1 MKSESFSGVFGL
13 DLDKCEHYPRV
24 DFRSRVHPGLLTPGL
39 QTSDSCNTRSVAAE
53 LSGQLEADALTLA
66 LLV

>member
-1 MKSESFSGVFGL
+1 MKSESFFGVFGL
-13 DLDKCEHYPRV
+13 DLEGCEFYSRV

-39 QTSDSCNTRSVAAE
+39 QTSDSCNARSFAAE
-53 LSGQLEADALTLA
+53 LSGQLEADGLTLA